1 MMEKKEDLKK
11 DQRPDFIAWFSEL
24 NKDSGNIAGGKG
36 ANLGEMY
43 SLKIPVPPGFVV
55 TAQAYDYLIKKANI
69 DDKIKELLG
78 KIKYEDTDQL
88 NEITKEIRNHIEKA
102 EFPKEMEKE
111 ILEAYEDL
119 GAEDFGLKNKPA
131 YDIIKKSPKA
141 IFVAVRSSATTE
153 DLAEASFAGQQDTY
167 LNVKGEPELITSI
180 KKCFAS
186 LFTSRATYYR
196 NKKGFKHEQAS
207 LAVIVQKMVDAN
219 KSGVV
224 FSKDPSLIK
233 EDVIIEAVWG
243 LGEGIV
249 SGQISPDRYTV
260 SEDSGELKLKKK
272 EIAKKKIAI
281 TRDSSGKKEVVK
293 LKEEISERQVLK
305 EHEIMKL
312 AEIAL
317 KLEKHYQ
324 KPQDIEFAIEREN
337 LYIVQTRPITTL
349 AKRAEGGEKELK
361 GELILTGLAASP
373 GIGSGKIKIVEALE
387 DLGKVSQGDV
397 LVTKMTNP
405 DMVVTMQKSA
415 AIVTDEGG
423 LTAHAA
429 IVSREMG
436 IPAVVGTQEA
446 TTKLKEGEII
456 TVDGFNGKIYK
467 GKVAESVQKEVLP
480 VTAQTKTKIKV
491 ILDLPSFAP
500 RAAKTN
506 LKEVGLARLEG
517 IIAESGKH
525 PKYFSEKNSLQD
537 YEEILF
543 KGIKEIGE
551 YFEEI
556 WVRTSDIRTDE
567 FQNLEGA
574 PKKVEANPM
583 LGMHGIRYGIK
594 HPEIFKA
601 ELKAMKRVSDQGKKI
616 GILSPQVI
624 FVEEVKKLKEFLKEI
639 GFDKAKVGVMIET
652 PASVQLIK
660 EFCEEKIDF
669 ISFGTNDLTQYTLAV
684 DRGNREVQGLYNE
697 LDQSILYQI
706 QHVLKICEEHNVE
719 TSICGQAGSQKEMVK
734 FLVEK
739 GIDSISVN
747 ADVAAD
753 IANYVAE
760 LEGRT
765 TGQEEKRESEEAFV
779 KQEYIEPKEEK
790 LEHEEE
796 MPKEVSKEIPEES
809 IPEPD
814 EEFPTMKGAEPVEEV
829 EQEESELGKRLEE
842 EAKQPEEKKEEE
854 PPPETQ
860 PQSEPEPEPEPV
872 EEPRPEPEKKEES
885 ETPEEITEDIEKSGV
900 PEEIAKKE
908 ERFDEKV
915 MKEQPEVQEKQ
926 DEPKEEKPEV
936 QEQFVSE
943 SKPEEIPRESES
955 KEEPSEPVEEK
966 PSEPEEEVL
975 DVF

>member
-1 MMEKKEDLKK
+1 M
-11 DQRPDFIAWFSEL
+11 
-24 NKDSGNIAGGKG
+24 
-36 ANLGEMY
+36 
-43 SLKIPVPPGFVV
+43 
-55 TAQAYDYLIKKANI
+55 
-69 DDKIKELLG
+69 
-78 KIKYEDTDQL
+78 
-88 NEITKEIRNHIEKA
+88 
-102 EFPKEMEKE
+102 
-111 ILEAYEDL
+111 
-119 GAEDFGLKNKPA
+119 
-131 YDIIKKSPKA
+131 
-141 IFVAVRSSATTE
+141 
-153 DLAEASFAGQQDTY
+153 
-167 LNVKGEPELITSI
+167 
-180 KKCFAS
+180 
-186 LFTSRATYYR
+186 
-196 NKKGFKHEQAS
+196 
-207 LAVIVQKMVDAN
+207 
-219 KSGVV
+219 
-224 FSKDPSLIK
+224 
-233 EDVIIEAVWG
+233 
-243 LGEGIV
+243 
-249 SGQISPDRYTV
+249 
-260 SEDSGELKLKKK
+260 
-272 EIAKKKIAI
+272 
-281 TRDSSGKKEVVK
+281 K

-305 EHEIMKL
+305 EHEIKKL

-324 KPQDIEFAIEREN
+324 KPQDIEFAIDGEN

-349 AKRAEGGEKELK
+349 EKRHEGGEKELK

-373 GIGSGKIKIVEALE
+373 GIGSGKIKIVETLE

-491 ILDLPSFAP
+491 ILDLPSFAS
-500 RAAKTN
+500 RAAKTK
-506 LKEVGLARLEG
+506 LKGVGLARLEG

-567 FQNLEGA
+567 FKNLEGA
-574 PKKVEANPM
+574 PKKIEANPM

-601 ELKAMKRVSDQGKKI
+601 ELKAMKRVSDEGKKI

-624 FVEEVKKLKEFLKEI
+624 SVEEVKKLKEFLKEI
-639 GFDKAKVGVMIET
+639 GFDQAKVGVMIET

-684 DRGNREVQGLYNE
+684 DRGNQEVQGLYNE
-697 LDQSILYQI
+697 LDLSILYQI
-706 QHVLKICEEHNVE
+706 EHVLKICKEYGVE

-765 TGQEEKRESEEAFV
+765 VEQKEERRQPEEAFV
-779 KQEYIEPKEEK
+779 KPEYIKPKEEMP
-790 LEHEEE
+790 EDPPEETHEE
-796 MPKEVSKEIPEES
+796 PA
-809 IPEPD
+809 PEPD
-814 EEFPTMKGAEPVEEV
+814 KEEFPVIKGAEPV
-829 EQEESELGKRLEE
+829 QEE
-842 EAKQPEEKKEEE
+842 PEFEKEE
-854 PPPETQ
+854 PPPKTQ
-860 PQSEPEPEPEPV
+860 PQPEPEPEPV
-872 EEPRPEPEKKEES
+872 EEKEEPETS
-885 ETPEEITEDIEKSGV
+885 EEIIEDIEKSGV
-900 PEEIAKKE
+900 PEEIAEKE
-908 ERFDEKV
+908 EKLDEEGDEPEE
-915 MKEQPEVQEKQ
+915 KEEPKIEEEKQ
-926 DEPKEEKPEV
+926 DEPD
-936 QEQFVSE
+936 
-943 SKPEEIPRESES
+943 
-955 KEEPSEPVEEK
+955 
-966 PSEPEEEVL
+966 EEVL